1 MDQILK
7 GTSMGKW
14 WRKIYLLLLLVI
26 TISAS
31 APLKSI
37 SNIQL
42 GEYHSI
48 KDHPKAKGVNLKVKV
63 PKGWKVEEGDRP
75 NVVVKF
81 VNGNDLFLVMV
92 KDAETFI
99 SKKDAQELFED
110 EEYIS
115 ELMGAFNS
123 QFSRWSLLE
132 KKIVT
137 LENRPTLELVVSGTN
152 ERLGVKFEMV
162 LKTWYFFYED
172 RFIYLQGST
181 VKSPSWAA
189 KSQLFSLVA
198 NSVILPDQYN

>member
-1 MDQILK
+1 
-7 GTSMGKW
+7 MGKW
-14 WRKIYLLLLLVI
+14 LMKIYLLVLLVI

-31 APLKSI
+31 APLKST

-81 VNGNDLFLVMV
+81 VNGTDLFLVMV
-92 KDAETFI
+92 KDSETFI
-99 SKKDAQELFED
+99 SKKDARELFED
-110 EEYIS
+110 EEFIS
-115 ELMGAFNS
+115 ELKGAYKS

-137 LENRPTLELVVSGTN
+137 IENHPTLELVVSGTK
-152 ERLGVKFEMV
+152 ERLGVEFEMV
-162 LKTWYFFYED
+162 MKTWYFFYED
-172 RFIYLQGST
+172 KFIYLQGSG
-181 VKSPSWAA
+181 VKSNTWPAR
-189 KSQLFSLVA
+189 SQLFSLIA
-198 NSVILPDQYN
+198 NSVVLPDQYN

>member
-7 GTSMGKW
+7 AYNMSKW
-14 WRKIYLLLLLVI
+14 WRKVYLLLLLTI

-31 APLKSI
+31 APLKVA

-81 VNGNDLFLVMV
+81 VNGSDLFLVMV
-92 KDAETFI
+92 KDTETFI
-99 SKKDAQELFED
+99 SKKDAKELFED
-110 EEYIS
+110 QEFIT
-115 ELMGAFNS
+115 ELTGAYNS
-123 QFSRWSLLE
+123 QFKQWTLLD
-132 KKIVT
+132 KKVVT
-137 LENRPTLELVVSGTN
+137 IDNYPALELVVSGSG
-152 ERLGVKFEMV
+152 ERVGVKFEMV
-162 LKTWYFFYED
+162 MKTWYFFYED
-172 RFIYLQGST
+172 KFIYLQGGGI
-181 VKSPSWAA
+181 KSNTWAA
-189 KSQLFSLVA
+189 KSQLYSLTA

>member
-1 MDQILK
+1 
-7 GTSMGKW
+7 MGKW
-14 WRKIYLLLLLVI
+14 LIKIYLLLLLVI

-31 APLKSI
+31 APINST

-92 KDAETFI
+92 KDTETFI
-99 SKKDAQELFED
+99 SKKDAQEIFED
-110 EEYIS
+110 EEFIS
-115 ELMGAFNS
+115 ELTGAFNS

-137 LENRPTLELVVSGTN
+137 LENHPTLELVVSGTN

-172 RFIYLQGST
+172 KFIYLQGST

-189 KSQLFSLVA
+189 KSQLFSLTA

>member
-14 WRKIYLLLLLVI
+14 LIKIYLLLLLVI

-31 APLKSI
+31 APINST

-92 KDAETFI
+92 KDTETFI
-99 SKKDAQELFED
+99 SKKDAQEIFED
-110 EEYIS
+110 EEFIS
-115 ELMGAFNS
+115 ELTGAFNS

-137 LENRPTLELVVSGTN
+137 LENHPTLELVVSGTN

-172 RFIYLQGST
+172 KFIYLQGST

-189 KSQLFSLVA
+189 KSQLFSLTA